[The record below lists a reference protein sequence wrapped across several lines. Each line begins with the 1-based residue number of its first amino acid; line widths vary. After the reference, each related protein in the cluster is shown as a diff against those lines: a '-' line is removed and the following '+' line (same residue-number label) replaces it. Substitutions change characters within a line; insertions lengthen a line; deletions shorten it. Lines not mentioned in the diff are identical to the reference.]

1 MKNLLNNKRK
11 LFLLISVFSLLL
23 VVAFAAEP
31 GSEKDPL
38 ISLSYFENKI
48 EALKTEI
55 TEALTK
61 NIDEKL
67 TSDLETMQKDLDKTI
82 KEVKEQAKTTTA
94 GSFELIT
101 LAENESLICETG
113 TEIIIRSGRCVAIA
127 TEAGGLSDTTDG
139 IDIPNNEIIQKN
151 HLIIVPKNDGRG
163 IRCEITGAVMVK
175 GSYEKKLEGI

>member
-11 LFLLISVFSLLL
+11 LFILISVLSLFL

-48 EALKTEI
+48 EELKTDVIES
-55 TEALTK
+55 LTK
-61 NIDEKL
+61 DIEKTL
-67 TSDLETMQKDLDKTI
+67 TQKLDTMQTDLDKSI
-82 KEVKEQAKTTTA
+82 KEVKEQANSTTA

-101 LAENESLICETG
+101 LATNESLICDTG
-113 TEIIIRSGRCVAIA
+113 TEIIIRSGRCVAISS
-127 TEAGGLSDTTDG
+127 ESGGLSDTTDG
-139 IDIPNNEIIQKN
+139 IDIPNGEVIQKN
-151 HLIIVPKNDGRG
+151 HLIIIPKNDGRG
-163 IRCEITGAVMVK
+163 VRCEATGAVMIK

>member
-1 MKNLLNNKRK
+1 MKNLLKNKGI
-11 LFLLISVFSLLL
+11 LFLLIAVFSLLL

-31 GSEKDPL
+31 GSEGDPL

-48 EALKTEI
+48 EQLKTEV
-55 TEALTK
+55 TETLT
-61 NIDEKL
+61 NAIEQTLASKL
-67 TSDLETMQKDLDKTI
+67 ESMQTDLDKTI
-82 KEVKEQAKTTTA
+82 QDVKEQAKSTTS

-101 LAENESLICETG
+101 LAENESLICQTG
-113 TEIIIRSGRCVAIA
+113 TEIIIRSGRCAAIA

-139 IDIPNNEIIQKN
+139 KDIPNGEIIQKN

-163 IRCEITGAVMVK
+163 IRCEITGAVMIK